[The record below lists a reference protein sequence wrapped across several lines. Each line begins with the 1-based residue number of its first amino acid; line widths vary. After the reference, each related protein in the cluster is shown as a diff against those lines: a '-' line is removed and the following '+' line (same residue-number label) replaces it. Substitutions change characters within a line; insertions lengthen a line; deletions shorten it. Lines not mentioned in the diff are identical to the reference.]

1 MSVHKDWLRTK
12 EKFMVDC
19 GQVSKSQQKQIYVTE
34 SCAFKKKKI
43 KIPSQ
48 SSADSVIITFTN
60 MAVNIDDFQIKMCM
74 MTLTYFQ
81 GHQS

>member
-1 MSVHKDWLRTK
+1 MYLKVVLL
-12 EKFMVDC
+12 
-19 GQVSKSQQKQIYVTE
+19 
-34 SCAFKKKKI
+34 KKKKI

-60 MAVNIDDFQIKMCM
+60 MAVNVMLWVTVVLHVTCLSRNLNVDDFQIKMCM